1 MLDYLQDLYLSL
13 HHIVTNLLNVQF
25 PVTKYISTCFTMTKT
40 SRYPGYHNSQEYLTD
55 GNESHCAP
63 SDRTISEYIVS
74 NDHTTMVKPMKKNH
88 PEKYEKEGRQLQN
101 VPNSR
106 GSVLS
111 GSSRHSLHPLNK
123 STSHG
128 SICDNGS
135 DIYVTSAA
143 YRTTSDISLSPSSRM
158 GHRAPSHCSYGS
170 AKSVKSH
177 ISKKNGIII
186 ETMSTPNPFCPNT
199 KGVCCLMLLINLGL
213 ILVAL
218 GFVIVIQFFQPLIV
232 WILGIVFLVFGFLTL
247 VGSLIYCVHVFR
259 NAKHP
264 HDINPEDLY
273 WTRYWQGHVGSTPE
287 VYYKAEDKYHDDG
300 YSDRLSKYSSKYY
313 DRQKY

>member
-1 MLDYLQDLYLSL
+1 M
-13 HHIVTNLLNVQF
+13 TN
-25 PVTKYISTCFTMTKT
+25 S
-40 SRYPGYHNSQEYLTD
+40 SRYLGYHSNISRSREYLTD
-55 GNESHCAP
+55 GDESHRAP
-63 SDRTISEYIVS
+63 SDRTVSEYIVS
-74 NDHTTMVKPMKKNH
+74 ADHTTMVKSKKDH
-88 PEKYEKEGRQLQN
+88 PEKYEKEEGRHSRN
-101 VPNSR
+101 VHNSR

-111 GSSRHSLHPLNK
+111 GSSRHSLHPLRK
-123 STSHG
+123 SNSHG

-135 DIYVTSAA
+135 DIYITSAA
-143 YRTTSDISLSPSSRM
+143 YRTTSDISHVSHPSSRL
-158 GHRAPSHCSYGS
+158 GHRTPSHYSYGS
-170 AKSVKSH
+170 AKSVKSQT
-177 ISKKNGIII
+177 SRKDGIII

-199 KGVCCLMLLINLGL
+199 KGVCCLMLLLNLGL

-247 VGSLIYCVHVFR
+247 LGSLIYCVHVFR

-273 WTRYWQGHVGSTPE
+273 WTRYWQGHVGSAPE

-300 YSDRLSKYSSKYY
+300 YSDRMSKYSHKSY
-313 DRQKY
+313 DRQRY

>member
-1 MLDYLQDLYLSL
+1 
-13 HHIVTNLLNVQF
+13 
-25 PVTKYISTCFTMTKT
+25 MTHT
-40 SRYPGYHNSQEYLTD
+40 SRYVGYHTGTNRDYLTD
-55 GNESHCAP
+55 GDESHHAP
-63 SDRTISEYIVS
+63 SDRTVSEYIVS
-74 NDHTTMVKPMKKNH
+74 ADHTTMVKAMKKDR
-88 PEKYEKEGRQLQN
+88 PERYEKEEGRRSRST
-101 VPNSR
+101 PNSR
-106 GSVLS
+106 VSVLS

-123 STSHG
+123 SASHG

-143 YRTTSDISLSPSSRM
+143 YRATSDISHASHHSLTPSSRL

-177 ISKKNGIII
+177 TSKKDGIII

-199 KGVCCLMLLINLGL
+199 KGICCLMLLLNLGL
-213 ILVAL
+213 ILVTL

-247 VGSLIYCVHVFR
+247 IGSLIYCVHVFR

-273 WTRYWQGHVGSTPE
+273 WTRYWQGHVGSAPE
-287 VYYKAEDKYHDDG
+287 VYYKAEDKYQDDG
-300 YSDRLSKYSSKYY
+300 YSDRLSKYSNKYY
-313 DRQKY
+313 DRQRY

>member
-1 MLDYLQDLYLSL
+1 MMKS
-13 HHIVTNLLNVQF
+13 
-25 PVTKYISTCFTMTKT
+25 
-40 SRYPGYHNSQEYLTD
+40 
-55 GNESHCAP
+55 
-63 SDRTISEYIVS
+63 
-74 NDHTTMVKPMKKNH
+74 MKKDH
-88 PEKYEKEGRQLQN
+88 SDKYEKEEGRQSRN
-101 VPNSR
+101 IHNSR
-106 GSVLS
+106 GSILS
-111 GSSRHSLHPLNK
+111 GSSRHSLHPLSK
-123 STSHG
+123 SISHG

-143 YRTTSDISLSPSSRM
+143 YRATSDISHVSHHSLTPSSRL

-177 ISKKNGIII
+177 TSRKDGIII

-199 KGVCCLMLLINLGL
+199 KGVCCLMLLLNLGL

-232 WILGIVFLVFGFLTL
+232 WILGIVFLVFGFITL
-247 VGSLIYCVHVFR
+247 IGSLIYCVHVFR

-273 WTRYWQGHVGSTPE
+273 WTRYWQGHVGSAPE

-300 YSDRLSKYSSKYY
+300 YSDRLSKYSHKYY
-313 DRQKY
+313 DRQRY

>member
-1 MLDYLQDLYLSL
+1 M
-13 HHIVTNLLNVQF
+13 TNN
-25 PVTKYISTCFTMTKT
+25 
-40 SRYPGYHNSQEYLTD
+40 SRYLGYHNNINREYLTD
-55 GNESHCAP
+55 GDDNHRAP
-63 SDRTISEYIVS
+63 SDRTVSEYIVS
-74 NDHTTMVKPMKKNH
+74 TDHATMMKSMKKDH
-88 PEKYEKEGRQLQN
+88 SDKYEKEEGRQSRN
-101 VPNSR
+101 IHNSR
-106 GSVLS
+106 GSILS
-111 GSSRHSLHPLNK
+111 GSSRHSLHPLSK
-123 STSHG
+123 SISHG
-128 SICDNGS
+128 SICDNSS

-143 YRTTSDISLSPSSRM
+143 YRATSDISLTPSSRL

-177 ISKKNGIII
+177 TSRKDGIII

-199 KGVCCLMLLINLGL
+199 KGVCCLMLLLNLGL

-247 VGSLIYCVHVFR
+247 IGSLIYCVHVFR

-273 WTRYWQGHVGSTPE
+273 WTRYWQGHVGSAPE

-300 YSDRLSKYSSKYY
+300 YSDRLSKYSHKYY
-313 DRQKY
+313 DRQRY

>member
-1 MLDYLQDLYLSL
+1 
-13 HHIVTNLLNVQF
+13 
-25 PVTKYISTCFTMTKT
+25 MTSS
-40 SRYPGYHNSQEYLTD
+40 SRYLGYRSNLNREYLAD
-55 GNESHCAP
+55 GEESQRAP
-63 SDRTISEYIVS
+63 SDRTMSEYIAS
-74 NDHTTMVKPMKKNH
+74 TDHATMVKSMKKGDA
-88 PEKYEKEGRQLQN
+88 ERYEKEEGRQSRN
-101 VPNSR
+101 VQNSR

-111 GSSRHSLHPLNK
+111 GYSRHSAAPLSK
-123 STSHG
+123 STSHA

-143 YRTTSDISLSPSSRM
+143 YRATSDISHVSHQSLTPSLRL

-177 ISKKNGIII
+177 ASRKDGIVI

-199 KGVCCLMLLINLGL
+199 KGVCCLMLLLNLGL

-218 GFVIVIQFFQPLIV
+218 GFVIVIQFFQPLVV
-232 WILGIVFLVFGFLTL
+232 WILGIVFLVFGFSTL
-247 VGSLIYCVHVFR
+247 IGSLVYCVHVFR

-273 WTRYWQGHVGSTPE
+273 WTRYWQGHVGSAPE
-287 VYYKAEDKYHDDG
+287 VYYKAEDKYPDDG
-300 YSDRLSKYSSKYY
+300 YSDRLSKYSASNKYY

>member
-1 MLDYLQDLYLSL
+1 MKNTSKYLE
-13 HHIVTNLLNVQF
+13 
-25 PVTKYISTCFTMTKT
+25 
-40 SRYPGYHNSQEYLTD
+40 YHNNTSSQYLAD
-55 GNESHCAP
+55 GDESHCAP
-63 SDRTISEYIVS
+63 SDRTISEYIVPTNKS
-74 NDHTTMVKPMKKNH
+74 TMAKSTKKDHS
-88 PEKYEKEGRQLQN
+88 EKYEKEEGKQSGN
-101 VPNSR
+101 VHNSR
-106 GSVLS
+106 GSILS
-111 GSSRHSLHPLNK
+111 DSLRHNVHPFSENI
-123 STSHG
+123 SHD

-143 YRTTSDISLSPSSRM
+143 YRATSDIRFHHSLTPSSRL
-158 GHRAPSHCSYGS
+158 GHHAPSHCSYGS

-177 ISKKNGIII
+177 TSKKDGIII

-199 KGVCCLMLLINLGL
+199 KGVCCLMLLLNLGL
-213 ILVAL
+213 ILVTL

-273 WTRYWQGHVGSTPE
+273 WTRYWQGHVGSAPE
-287 VYYKAEDKYHDDG
+287 VYYKTEDKYHDDG
-300 YSDRLSKYSSKYY
+300 YSDRLSKYSHKYY
-313 DRQKY
+313 DRQRY

>member
-1 MLDYLQDLYLSL
+1 MTNNTRYL
-13 HHIVTNLLNVQF
+13 
-25 PVTKYISTCFTMTKT
+25 
-40 SRYPGYHNSQEYLTD
+40 GYYNNINKEYLTD
-55 GNESHCAP
+55 GNDSHHAP
-63 SDRTISEYIVS
+63 SDHTVSEYIVS
-74 NDHTTMVKPMKKNH
+74 TDHATMMKSTKKDH
-88 PEKYEKEGRQLQN
+88 SDKYEKEEGRQLRN
-101 VPNSR
+101 IHNNR
-106 GSVLS
+106 GSILS
-111 GSSRHSLHPLNK
+111 GSSKHSLHPLSK

-143 YRTTSDISLSPSSRM
+143 YRTTSDIRFHVSHHSLTPSSRL

-177 ISKKNGIII
+177 TSRKDGIII

-199 KGVCCLMLLINLGL
+199 KGVCCLMLLLNLGL
-213 ILVAL
+213 ILIAL
-218 GFVIVIQFFQPLIV
+218 GFVIVIQFWDFFR
-232 WILGIVFLVFGFLTL
+232 ILGIVFLIFGFLTL
-247 VGSLIYCVHVFR
+247 IGSLIYCVHVFR

-273 WTRYWQGHVGSTPE
+273 WTRYWQGHVGSAPE

-300 YSDRLSKYSSKYY
+300 YSDRLSKYSHKYY
-313 DRQKY
+313 DRQRY

>member
-1 MLDYLQDLYLSL
+1 M
-13 HHIVTNLLNVQF
+13 TNN
-25 PVTKYISTCFTMTKT
+25 
-40 SRYPGYHNSQEYLTD
+40 SRYLGYHNNINREYLTD
-55 GNESHCAP
+55 GDDHRAP
-63 SDRTISEYIVS
+63 SDRTVSEYIVS
-74 NDHTTMVKPMKKNH
+74 TDHATMMKSMKKDH
-88 PEKYEKEGRQLQN
+88 SDKYEKEEGRQSRN
-101 VPNSR
+101 IHNSR

-111 GSSRHSLHPLNK
+111 GSSRHSLHPLSK
-123 STSHG
+123 SISHG

-143 YRTTSDISLSPSSRM
+143 YRATSDISLTPSSRL

-177 ISKKNGIII
+177 TSKKDGIII

-199 KGVCCLMLLINLGL
+199 KGVCCLMLLLNLGL

-247 VGSLIYCVHVFR
+247 IGSLIYCVHVFR

-273 WTRYWQGHVGSTPE
+273 WTRYWQGHVGSAPE

-300 YSDRLSKYSSKYY
+300 YSDRLSKYSHKYY
-313 DRQKY
+313 DRQRY

>member
-1 MLDYLQDLYLSL
+1 MTSKYL
-13 HHIVTNLLNVQF
+13 
-25 PVTKYISTCFTMTKT
+25 
-40 SRYPGYHNSQEYLTD
+40 GYHNNINREYLRD
-55 GNESHCAP
+55 GDESHHAP
-63 SDRTISEYIVS
+63 SDRTIPEYVVS
-74 NDHTTMVKPMKKNH
+74 TDHVTMPKSMKKNH
-88 PEKYEKEGRQLQN
+88 PEKYEKEEGRQSRN
-101 VPNSR
+101 MHNSR

-111 GSSRHSLHPLNK
+111 GSSRHSLHPLSK

-128 SICDNGS
+128 SLCDNGS

-143 YRTTSDISLSPSSRM
+143 YRATSDISHISHQSLTPSSRL
-158 GHRAPSHCSYGS
+158 GHRAPSHYSYGS

-177 ISKKNGIII
+177 TSRKDGIII

-199 KGVCCLMLLINLGL
+199 KGICCLMLLLNLGL
-213 ILVAL
+213 ILVTL

-247 VGSLIYCVHVFR
+247 IGSLIYCVHVFR

-300 YSDRLSKYSSKYY
+300 YSDRLSKYSHKCY
-313 DRQKY
+313 DRQRY

>member
-1 MLDYLQDLYLSL
+1 M
-13 HHIVTNLLNVQF
+13 TNN
-25 PVTKYISTCFTMTKT
+25 
-40 SRYPGYHNSQEYLTD
+40 SRYLGYHNNINREYLTD
-55 GNESHCAP
+55 GDDNHRAP
-63 SDRTISEYIVS
+63 SDRTVSEYIVS
-74 NDHTTMVKPMKKNH
+74 TDHATMMKSMKKDH
-88 PEKYEKEGRQLQN
+88 SDKYEKEEGRQSRN
-101 VPNSR
+101 IHNSR
-106 GSVLS
+106 GSILS
-111 GSSRHSLHPLNK
+111 GSSRHSLHPLSK
-123 STSHG
+123 SISHG

-143 YRTTSDISLSPSSRM
+143 YRATSDISLTPSSRL

-177 ISKKNGIII
+177 TSRKDGIII

-199 KGVCCLMLLINLGL
+199 KGVCCLMLLLNLGL

-247 VGSLIYCVHVFR
+247 IGSLIYCVHVFR

-273 WTRYWQGHVGSTPE
+273 WTRYWQGHVGSAPE

-300 YSDRLSKYSSKYY
+300 YSDRLSKYSHKYY
-313 DRQKY
+313 DRQRY

>member
-1 MLDYLQDLYLSL
+1 M
-13 HHIVTNLLNVQF
+13 TNN
-25 PVTKYISTCFTMTKT
+25 
-40 SRYPGYHNSQEYLTD
+40 SRYLGYHNNINREYLTD
-55 GNESHCAP
+55 GDDHRAP
-63 SDRTISEYIVS
+63 SDRTVSEYIVS
-74 NDHTTMVKPMKKNH
+74 TDHATMMKSMKKDH
-88 PEKYEKEGRQLQN
+88 SDKYEKEEGRQSRN
-101 VPNSR
+101 VHNSR
-106 GSVLS
+106 GSILS
-111 GSSRHSLHPLNK
+111 GSSRHSLHPLSK
-123 STSHG
+123 SISHG

-143 YRTTSDISLSPSSRM
+143 YRATSDISLTPSSRL

-177 ISKKNGIII
+177 TSKKDGIII

-199 KGVCCLMLLINLGL
+199 KGVCCLMLLLNLGL

-247 VGSLIYCVHVFR
+247 IGSLIYCVHVFR

-273 WTRYWQGHVGSTPE
+273 WTRYWQGHVGSAPE

-300 YSDRLSKYSSKYY
+300 YSDRLSKYSHKYY
-313 DRQKY
+313 DRQRY

>member
-1 MLDYLQDLYLSL
+1 M
-13 HHIVTNLLNVQF
+13 TNN
-25 PVTKYISTCFTMTKT
+25 
-40 SRYPGYHNSQEYLTD
+40 SRYLGYHNNINREYLTD
-55 GNESHCAP
+55 GDDNHRAP
-63 SDRTISEYIVS
+63 SDRTVSEYIVS
-74 NDHTTMVKPMKKNH
+74 TDHATMMKSMKKDH
-88 PEKYEKEGRQLQN
+88 SDKYEKEEGRQSRN
-101 VPNSR
+101 IHNSR

-111 GSSRHSLHPLNK
+111 GSSRHSLHPLSK
-123 STSHG
+123 SISHG

-143 YRTTSDISLSPSSRM
+143 YRATSDISLTPSSRL
-158 GHRAPSHCSYGS
+158 GHRVPSHCSYGS

-177 ISKKNGIII
+177 TSRKDGIII

-199 KGVCCLMLLINLGL
+199 KGVCCLMLLLNLGL

-247 VGSLIYCVHVFR
+247 IGSLIYCVHVFR

-273 WTRYWQGHVGSTPE
+273 WTRYWQGHVGSAPE

-300 YSDRLSKYSSKYY
+300 YSDRLSKYSHKYY
-313 DRQKY
+313 DRQRY